1 MGPPPPLP
9 LPTPTDRQPCRHV
22 PGPFY
27 LDRPTAPL
35 NPAQA
40 LAEDGGKAK
49 KYPPASAED
58 FATKYVNGKYT
69 YVSNLDTIREK
80 VVGKSGGEDMFAD
93 LPDLI
98 EDPVVPGMEDEET
111 AVHPV
116 DVLADMF
123 PDMPRE
129 TVRQAW
135 ELNGEDLEKAAA
147 GLFTMQVRHHPS
159 CLTPLVAA
167 QRKPTLTPKPTPP
180 TDAPADAR
188 RQHP

>member
-1 MGPPPPLP
+1 M
-9 LPTPTDRQPCRHV
+9 
-22 PGPFY
+22 
-27 LDRPTAPL
+27 
-35 NPAQA
+35 
-40 LAEDGGKAK
+40 
-49 KYPPASAED
+49 
-58 FATKYVNGKYT
+58 
-69 YVSNLDTIREK
+69 
-80 VVGKSGGEDMFAD
+80 
-93 LPDLI
+93 
-98 EDPVVPGMEDEET
+98 
-111 AVHPV
+111 